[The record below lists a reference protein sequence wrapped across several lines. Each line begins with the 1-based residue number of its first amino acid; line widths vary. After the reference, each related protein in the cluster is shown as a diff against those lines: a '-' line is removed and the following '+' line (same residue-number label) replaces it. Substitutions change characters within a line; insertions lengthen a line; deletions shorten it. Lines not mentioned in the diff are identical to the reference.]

1 MPLVGELV
9 RNNINQGREE
19 DAKMLPCH
27 LIVKCLKQIRRVNYY
42 FFLIFSEILATAVV
56 LFEIDPVS
64 SVFLS

>member
-27 LIVKCLKQIRRVNYY
+27 LIVKFLKQIRRVNYH
-42 FFLIFSEILATAVV
+42 FFLIFSEILATVVV
-56 LFEIDPVS
+56 L
-64 SVFLS
+64 

>member
-1 MPLVGELV
+1 MRRCYL
-9 RNNINQGREE
+9 
-19 DAKMLPCH
+19 AH
-27 LIVKCLKQIRRVNYY
+27 LIVKFLKQIRRVNNN